1 MKERLHRRWT
11 SKLSDHLDGDLE
23 AAERAAVEAHL
34 DHCSVCRSVLG
45 DLRAVVGAARE
56 MGGLTPP
63 ADLWPGIE
71 AAIRDSAPGHEPEA
85 TLRGGDEPMRGD
97 KVIALPTAGRRY
109 QRARRRAFA
118 LTAPQLAA
126 AAVVL
131 VTLSVTATRWVGVG
145 TPASDAPVAA
155 EEASSPLGLVSQAPA
170 PPPGLADELSMLEE
184 ELAAAR
190 EVLDPNTL
198 RVLERNMAVIERAIE
213 DSRQALA
220 VDPGN
225 EFLSRHLQQ
234 VYERKLVYLREA
246 TALADWAG

>member
-1 MKERLHRRWT
+1 MRERLHRRWT
-11 SKLSDHLDGDLE
+11 SKLSDHLDGNLE

-34 DHCSVCRSVLG
+34 DHCPVCRSVLG

-56 MGGLTPP
+56 MDGLTPP

-71 AAIRDSAPGHEPEA
+71 AAIRDSAPGDEPEA
-85 TLRGGDEPMRGD
+85 TLRGDRPMRGD

-109 QRARRRAFA
+109 QRARRRAVA

-155 EEASSPLGLVSQAPA
+155 EEASSPLSLVSQAPA
-170 PPPGLADELSMLEE
+170 PPAGLADELSTLEE

-190 EVLDPNTL
+190 EALDPNTL

-225 EFLSRHLQQ
+225 EFLSRHLLQ
-234 VYERKLVYLREA
+234 VYERKIVYLKEA